1 MDSTN
6 AAETEEALNALRAEA
21 PGTPV
26 VLDCRELQYIS
37 SAGLRMIL
45 RLRNADPEA
54 SIVNVIPEVYE
65 IFDMTGFT
73 DMMPVSKI

>member
-1 MDSTN
+1 MIEE
-6 AAETEEALNALRAEA
+6 AETDMPEQ
-21 PGTPV
+21 
-26 VLDCRELQYIS
+26 ELIVDFGQVEYIS

-45 RLRNADPEA
+45 RLRKADPEA

>member
-1 MDSTN
+1 
-6 AAETEEALNALRAEA
+6 
-21 PGTPV
+21 
-26 VLDCRELQYIS
+26 
-37 SAGLRMIL
+37 MIL
-45 RLRNADPEA
+45 RLRKADPEA